1 MFFGQLQLR
10 QFLITFLILFMM
22 ITMSLRN
29 VWIISS
35 LNAKNDCTEKCENYS
50 EQKKLEFL
58 VAEII
63 KLRNVMKSLKD
74 DKKNQK

>member
-1 MFFGQLQLR
+1 
-10 QFLITFLILFMM
+10 MM

-35 LNAKNDCTEKCENYS
+35 LNAKNDCAEKCENYS

-58 VAEII
+58 VVEII

>member
-10 QFLITFLILFMM
+10 QFFLILFMM

-50 EQKKLEFL
+50 EQNKLEFL

-74 DKKNQK
+74 DKKNRK